1 MVQYLSLIIYEKPQK
16 CVTIQKREELVME
29 NIRIKKLDC
38 GVRVVTEKINHVN
51 SAAIGIWVRN
61 GAVDE
66 YKEVAGISHFI
77 EHMMFK
83 GTKKRSARQIA
94 EDIDKI
100 GGQMN
105 AFTGKEATCYY
116 VKSLNTHLFDGAE
129 VLLDMLN
136 ESVFDSHEM
145 TKERKV
151 ICEEIKMIE
160 DQPDDLAQ
168 DKVMEMVFKGSPLG
182 NSVIGTPTSLKKI
195 TRPVITEY
203 KKKTYTR
210 DSIVVSVAGN
220 IDEEKIYAYL
230 EDKFEKLLPEKER
243 AAMDIGQNAPD
254 CKVIV
259 KDIQQSHICMAT
271 KTIAL
276 DDPRYYSFAV
286 LNNVMGGSMSS
297 RLFQNIREEK
307 GLAYSVYSMNSA
319 FSTSGFYT
327 IYAGVSHDRIGMAI
341 DGIKEELDKL
351 DKYGVTEE
359 ELSMSKEQLKSSYI
373 FGQENV
379 ASRMFTIGKNLL
391 LLDKVYTAEEV
402 LEGIDQVSLE
412 SIDQIKPM
420 ICDTDNYSAVCVT
433 DKRVNLKRMI
443 SKP

>member
-412 SIDQIKPM
+412 SIDQIKHM

-443 SKP
+443 K